1 MSTAETDAQIINPEM
16 PDVPPHAPSKINL
29 KDYTKP
35 SFDVETVHL
44 DIKLFE
50 DYAQVDSTLEMVRQ
64 TAGDIVL
71 FGESLE
77 LLTITMNGKAL
88 TTEDYQQEAGKL
100 TIHNAPE
107 RATLDIQVRI
117 CPQTN
122 TALEGLY
129 MAGSGD
135 DTMFVTQ
142 CEPEGFRKIT
152 FYPDRPDVL
161 AIFTT
166 RLEADKRYPT
176 LLANGNL
183 VEAGEV
189 ADAPDRH
196 YAIWH
201 DPTNKPSY
209 LFACVVA
216 DLDVLTDS
224 YTTSEGREVLLELYA
239 KSADIDK
246 CDVGMQALKD
256 AMKWDEVNYGRAYDL
271 DRYMIVAVSQFNMG
285 AMENKG
291 LNIFNTACVLSS
303 PETTTDARSFSV
315 KAIIAHEY
323 FHNWT
328 GNRITCRDWF
338 QLCLK
343 EGFTVYRD
351 QSFSADQQSSAV
363 QRIDDVATLRAHQF
377 SEDAGPLAHP
387 VRPESFVEINN
398 FYTTTVYEKGAEI
411 VRMIANTLGPD
422 DFRKGTD
429 EYFRRYDGQAVTVED
444 FLSALSIT
452 DDKIE
457 NFIDWYRQPGT
468 PVVSG
473 SQTYDSN
480 AQTLTITLNQ
490 QTRHVKGFDAPK
502 PLPIPVA
509 TALFDKDSGAIVAER
524 MLLLDEATQTFVFEN
539 VASEPVVSLL
549 RDFSAPVQ
557 LNYDYQDVDL
567 AFLLKHETNG
577 FNRWQVTQML
587 VNRILLQGQGA
598 KSSPDVYLE
607 ALAQTLP
614 VLAAD
619 DAMLAARLLDIPS
632 AQELASAI
640 SKDYDPVLV
649 KEQRDGLYKQVADKL
664 KGQWAELYNN
674 LPMQSYEDSAEARG
688 IRALR
693 NVVLDMALTVNVD
706 DAADWAQ
713 QQYDNA
719 SCMTERFGALKA
731 MVNHQLTGADKYLA
745 DFYER
750 FQANDLVIDLWF
762 SVQAAADDVT
772 PDTVKS
778 LLTHTDFDWN
788 TPNRVRSVISAF
800 SSQPTVLWTVEGLEM
815 YTGVIK
821 KLDDANP
828 VLASRLLQVLARWN
842 TLAEPRRQMA
852 HEQLVD
858 LQKNV
863 SSKHVLESLES
874 VLGAANS

>member
-1 MSTAETDAQIINPEM
+1 M

-29 KDYTKP
+29 KDYQKP

-50 DYAQVDSTLEMVRQ
+50 DYAQVNSMLKMVRQ
-64 TAGDIVL
+64 TTGDIVL

-77 LLTITMNGKAL
+77 LLSIIMNDKAL
-88 TTEDYQQEAGKL
+88 TSEHYQQEDGKL
-100 TIHNAPE
+100 TIYEAPDE
-107 RATLDIQVRI
+107 VILDIQVRI
-117 CPQTN
+117 SPQTN

-189 ADAPDRH
+189 ADAPERH
-196 YAIWH
+196 YAIWQ

-209 LFACVVA
+209 LFACVIA

-224 YTTSEGREVLLELYA
+224 YTTSEGRDVLLEVYA

-256 AMKWDEVNYGRAYDL
+256 AMRWDEVNYGRAYDL

-377 SEDAGPLAHP
+377 AEDAGPLAHP

-457 NFIDWYRQPGT
+457 DFIDWYRQPGT

-473 SQTYDSN
+473 SQTYDSA

-557 LNYDYQDVDL
+557 LNYDYQDTDL

-587 VNRILLQGQGA
+587 VNRILLQSQGA

-640 SKDYDPVLV
+640 PQNYDPVLV
-649 KEQRDGLYKQVADKL
+649 KEQRDGLYQQVADKL
-664 KGQWAELYNN
+664 KDQWATLYHN
-674 LPMQSYEDSAEARG
+674 LPMQSYEDSAQARG

-693 NVVLDMALTVNVD
+693 NVVLDMALTANVEG
-706 DAADWAQ
+706 AADWAQ
-713 QQYDNA
+713 QQYDHA

-731 MVNHQLTGADKYLA
+731 MVNHQLPKANDYLT
-745 DFYER
+745 DFYKR

-772 PDTVKS
+772 PDVIKS
-778 LLTHTDFDWN
+778 LIAHTDFDWN
-788 TPNRVRSVISAF
+788 TPNRVRSVIGAF
-800 SSQPTVLWTVEGLEM
+800 SSQPTVLWTAEGLKM
-815 YTGVIK
+815 YTDVIK

-852 HEQLVD
+852 HEQLTD
-858 LQKNV
+858 LRKNV
-863 SSKHVLESLES
+863 ASKHVLESLES